1 MIRVLYAGSPEASAV
16 TLKILVEKASDAGYE
31 IAGVLTNSPT
41 AKGRHKE
48 LVPTPVG
55 LAARE
60 LGLPVFEPEHLDA
73 AAREAVKEI
82 NPDIM
87 VVFAYGHIFGPKFM
101 ELFRFGGI
109 NLHPSALPV
118 YRGCTP
124 VNAAILNGDSETAFT
139 IQKVSKA
146 LDEGNILAQ
155 QKIVLDGSETAGS
168 LLNDA
173 AVKGAELIA
182 GILSET
188 SINNEIK
195 EGDVQQGTPSYTGF
209 IKKEDAEINW
219 NKTAVEIDRLVRGYY
234 PEPAAWTKE
243 GENILKIMSG
253 TPVSDEEALA
263 LGADLSSKPGT
274 VALFSKAKG
283 ILIRCG
289 GSFYAVTKLQ
299 RQGKSV
305 MDYKSFMNGA
315 RDFTGSLLGH
325 MKG

>member
-1 MIRVLYAGSPEASAV
+1 MLRVLYAGSPEASAV
-16 TLKILVEKASDAGYE
+16 TLKLLAEKAAANGFE
-31 IAGVLTNSPT
+31 IVGVLTNAPT

-60 LGLPVFEPEHLDA
+60 LNLPVFEPEHLDTP
-73 AAREAVKEI
+73 AREAVAQV
-82 NPDIM
+82 NADIM

-101 ELFRFGGI
+101 GLFKFGGI

-124 VNAAILNGDSETAFT
+124 VNAAILNGDTETAFT

-146 LDEGNILAQ
+146 MDEGNILAQ
-155 QKIVLDGSETAGS
+155 QKVTLSGNETAGS

-173 AVKGAELIA
+173 AVAGADLIA
-182 GILSET
+182 KVLSET
-188 SINNEIK
+188 SAA
-195 EGDVQQGTPSYTGF
+195 GDIAEGTPQSGSASYTGF
-209 IKKEDAEINW
+209 ITKDDAKIDW
-219 NKTAVEIDRLVRGYY
+219 NKSAVEIDRAVRGYF
-234 PEPAAWTKE
+234 PDPNAWTL
-243 GENILKIMSG
+243 ENGAPLKIMSG
-253 TPVSDEEALA
+253 VPLSDDEAVA
-263 LGADLSSKPGT
+263 LGADLSSTPGT
-274 VALFSKAKG
+274 VAIFAKPKG

-315 RDFTGSLLGH
+315 RDFIGKTLGL
-325 MKG
+325 

>member
-16 TLKILVEKASDAGYE
+16 TLKLLVEKASASGYE

-60 LGLPVFEPEHLDA
+60 LGLPVFEPEHLDT

-109 NLHPSALPV
+109 NLHPSARPV

-124 VNAAILNGDSETAFT
+124 VNAAILNGDKETAFT

-155 QKIVLDGSETAGS
+155 EKVILTGNETAGS

-173 AVKGAELIA
+173 AVKGAELIT

-188 SINNEIK
+188 S
-195 EGDVQQGTPSYTGF
+195 S
-209 IKKEDAEINW
+209 
-219 NKTAVEIDRLVRGYY
+219 
-234 PEPAAWTKE
+234 
-243 GENILKIMSG
+243 
-253 TPVSDEEALA
+253 
-263 LGADLSSKPGT
+263 
-274 VALFSKAKG
+274 
-283 ILIRCG
+283 
-289 GSFYAVTKLQ
+289 
-299 RQGKSV
+299 
-305 MDYKSFMNGA
+305 
-315 RDFTGSLLGH
+315 
-325 MKG
+325 

>member
-16 TLKILVEKASDAGYE
+16 TLKLLVEKASASGYE

-73 AAREAVKEI
+73 SAREAVKEI

-124 VNAAILNGDSETAFT
+124 VNAAILNGDKETAFT

-168 LLNDA
+168 LLNNA

-195 EGDVQQGTPSYTGF
+195 EGDAQQGTPSYTGM
-209 IKKEDAEINW
+209 IKKEDAEIKW

-243 GENILKIMSG
+243 EENLLKIMSG
-253 TPVSDEEALA
+253 TPVSDEEALS

-274 VALFSKAKG
+274 VALYSKSKG

-289 GSFYAVTKLQ
+289 SGFYAVTKLQ

-315 RDFTGSLLGH
+315 RDFVGKTLGL
-325 MKG
+325 

>member
-16 TLKILVEKASDAGYE
+16 TLKLLVEKASASGYE

-73 AAREAVKEI
+73 SAREAVKEI

-195 EGDVQQGTPSYTGF
+195 EGEVQQGTPSYTGM

-219 NKTAVEIDRLVRGYY
+219 NIPAEKIDTFVRAYN
-234 PEPAAWTKE
+234 PEPTAWTYEKE
-243 GENILKIMSG
+243 LTLKIFSG
-253 TPVSDEEALA
+253 IPLSDEEAA
-263 LGADLSSKPGT
+263 SFGADLNAKPGT
-274 VALFSKAKG
+274 VCIFVKSKG
-283 ILIRCG
+283 ILVRCG
-289 GSFYAVTKLQ
+289 SGFYAVTKLQ